1 MTDNGDSEVL
11 RLEVPSPETLQQRVT
26 HSAPSYGK
34 PVEVG
39 HYSVNGKGELVHD
52 RSELVP
58 FPPPP
63 HRLIYL
69 YSSHLDCRKCTNR
82 GTTF

>member
-1 MTDNGDSEVL
+1 MINNDDGEVL
-11 RLEVPSPETLQQRVT
+11 RLEVPSPETLQQRVM

-34 PVEVG
+34 PIEVG

-58 FPPPP
+58 LPLSLSDLSV
-63 HRLIYL
+63 HDHLALIVESL
-69 YSSHLDCRKCTNR
+69 PTE
-82 GTTF
+82 G